1 MDEKDQNLP
10 ADIEAETQEQLSKEN
25 IDIAT
30 KNEIEPLGKD
40 ENLLPTEE
48 SSPTEIHSDGE
59 NVVGDMPEEPAETSE
74 ESDSNAEDDD
84 ATAEETHLATE
95 EQTEASALNVA
106 ESTAKTEEPTASAPK
121 SGILI
126 SKPLLAVFSIGFS
139 LLLAGGIFFGIWIG
153 KDRFDPWEID
163 PNAKDYESIH
173 TNNSSSESISIP
185 GYADVVLPS
194 GQKNVQ
200 MVLLNPQGNPCY
212 FRFTLTLKESGEQI
226 YVSGLVP
233 PGQAITDLRLS
244 RPLEKGK
251 YTMCVVIE
259 CFSLDESHTPM
270 NGANVETDLTV
281 Q

>member
-1 MDEKDQNLP
+1 M
-10 ADIEAETQEQLSKEN
+10 
-25 IDIAT
+25 
-30 KNEIEPLGKD
+30 
-40 ENLLPTEE
+40 
-48 SSPTEIHSDGE
+48 
-59 NVVGDMPEEPAETSE
+59 
-74 ESDSNAEDDD
+74 
-84 ATAEETHLATE
+84 
-95 EQTEASALNVA
+95 
-106 ESTAKTEEPTASAPK
+106 
-121 SGILI
+121 
-126 SKPLLAVFSIGFS
+126 
-139 LLLAGGIFFGIWIG
+139 LAGGIFFGIWIG

-185 GYADVVLPS
+185 GYADVILPS

-200 MVLLNPQGNPCY
+200 MVLLNPQGSPCY
-212 FRFTLTLKESGEQI
+212 FRFTLAIKETGEQI

-244 RPLEKGK
+244 RPLEKGN